1 MLRVEESLGSR
12 IPHLHLRLYLRKGE
26 SMIWSIAFIILVTI
40 DGFLTQKLLAL
51 GGTELNPLAIWS
63 IENLWARIL
72 FAIAVVAV
80 IRYFKDEKLIVILT
94 FAFLGICIWNGMNLA
109 VAHAALYA
117 AGLIG
122 VP

>member
-1 MLRVEESLGSR
+1 
-12 IPHLHLRLYLRKGE
+12 
-26 SMIWSIAFIILVTI
+26 MIWSVAFIILVTI
-40 DGFLTQKLLAL
+40 DGVLTQKLLAL

-80 IRYFKDEKLIVILT
+80 IRYFKDEKLVVILT
-94 FAFLGICIWNGMNLA
+94 FAFLGICIWNGISLA
-109 VAHAALYA
+109 VTHAALYA

-122 VP
+122 AP